1 MYPIRL
7 VSFLA
12 LFFASSL
19 QAAITSAGVTPGNV
33 AVPVGQAASASLR
46 WTVVRNTNLTSGL
59 PAGENIVSE
68 RGEFRD
74 AAGQLLGRVERRLQ
88 QTRPVSGSGNDT
100 FTFRETVRAPAAL
113 LYQAHKAG
121 LTHIYYQRT
130 FDDGSAAQSA
140 STEMRLTSA
149 AAAGFSLS
157 RLALSFEGGWLHRV
171 VASGEVLRPRAV
183 VSFSGSGQ
191 FRATWEVA
199 EPATTRGE
207 PVFRPLISVR
217 RYLTAG
223 GEASIEGPVLPTRS
237 KGTYLLRLR
246 IDAPDVG
253 IAPPLLRYVVEP
265 AADRALPPLATQS
278 PPLGA
283 RLTETTRFQWSP
295 VAGAR
300 AYQVEIRDT
309 ESVTG
314 PPLTGLVA
322 TAEQNHVIL
331 PPHTR
336 ERLKPG
342 RYYWRLLAI
351 DPQGGMLAAS
361 PPRELRVIAP

>member
-7 VSFLA
+7 VSFPA

-19 QAAITSAGVTPGNV
+19 QAAITSAEVIPSNV

-46 WTVVRNTNLTSGL
+46 WAVVRGTSPTGL
-59 PAGENIVSE
+59 VQAGENVVSG

-88 QTRPVSGSGNDT
+88 QTRTVSSSDT
-100 FTFRETVRAPAAL
+100 FTFRETVRVPAAL

-130 FDDGSAAQSA
+130 FDDDYGAQSA
-140 STEMRLTSA
+140 SAEMRLTSA

-171 VASGEVLRPRAV
+171 VAAGEVLRPQVV

-223 GEASIEGPVLPTRS
+223 GETLIEGPVLPTRS

-253 IAPPLLRYVVEP
+253 FAPPLLRYVVEP
-265 AADRALPPLATQS
+265 AAARALPTLTAQS
-278 PPLGA
+278 PLSGA
-283 RLTETTRFQWSP
+283 RLTAVTRFQWSP

-300 AYQVEIRDT
+300 AYQVEIRGT

-322 TAEQNHVIL
+322 TAEQNHVVL

-351 DPQGGMLAAS
+351 GPQGGVLAAS
-361 PPRELRVIAP
+361 PLRELRVIAP

>member
-1 MYPIRL
+1 MNPIR
-7 VSFLA
+7 VSSFLA

-33 AVPVGQAASASLR
+33 AVPVGQAASVSLR
-46 WTVVRNTNLTSGL
+46 WTVVRSTNPTSGVS
-59 PAGENIVSE
+59 AGENVVSE

-88 QTRPVSGSGNDT
+88 QTRPVSGNDT
-100 FTFRETVRAPAAL
+100 FTFRENVRVPATL

-121 LTHIYYQRT
+121 LTHIYYQRA
-130 FDDGSAAQSA
+130 FDDGYGAQSA
-140 STEMRLTSA
+140 STGMRLTSA

-171 VASGEVLRPRAV
+171 VASGEILRPRAV

-237 KGTYLLRLR
+237 SGTYLLRLR

-253 IAPPLLRYVVEP
+253 FAAPLLRYVVAP
-265 AADRALPPLATQS
+265 AAGRALPPLATQS
-278 PPLGA
+278 PPPGA
-283 RLTETTRFQWSP
+283 RLTAATRFQWSP

-322 TAEQNHVIL
+322 TAEQRHVTL
-331 PPHTR
+331 PLHTR
-336 ERLKPG
+336 EHLKPG

-351 DPQGGMLAAS
+351 GPQGETLAAS
-361 PPRELRVIAP
+361 PPRELRVVAP